1 MITKGKIKYSNSV
14 VDLFSSFAQIAEM
27 IVDMNVSP
35 VKHMNNFLNVRYTS
49 IFNDLHG
56 DHLLTRWQLV
66 CETVDLFATQLIRFM
81 FEELENEVDL
91 KAHEQQW
98 IELQAMVDHTERD
111 VELASIDL
119 TVTQKL
125 KTYKFMPCI
134 TKKVNID
141 LSATITK
148 WK

>member
-27 IVDMNVSP
+27 IVNMNVSP
-35 VKHMNNFLNVRYTS
+35 VKHMNNFLNVSSTTVIS
-49 IFNDLHG
+49 CCIDTL
-56 DHLLTRWQLV
+56 WQLV

-98 IELQAMVDHTERD
+98 IELQAMVDQTERD
-111 VELASIDL
+111 VELASIDV

-134 TKKVNID
+134 TERVSD
-141 LSATITK
+141 TYEY
-148 WK
+148 